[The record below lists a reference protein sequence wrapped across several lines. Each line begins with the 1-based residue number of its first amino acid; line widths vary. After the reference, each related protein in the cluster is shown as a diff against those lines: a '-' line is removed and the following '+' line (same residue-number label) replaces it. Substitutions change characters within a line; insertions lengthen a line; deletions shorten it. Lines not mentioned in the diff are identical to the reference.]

1 MTAPAQEDIAAE
13 MRKLF
18 GEDQKRIDHALSV
31 LSFAEQI
38 LSDEPGD
45 REVVVAAALLHD
57 IGIHEAER
65 KYGSSAGR
73 YQEIEGPPIAGGILD
88 SLGAAPAL
96 VSEVCDIVGHHHSPR
111 REETTNFKILY
122 DADTIVNFLAEVPPS
137 KRAGLE
143 EKMPRI
149 FLTPTGLEL
158 ARRTLLG

>member
-38 LSDEPGD
+38 LNDEPGD

-73 YQEIEGPPIAGGILD
+73 YQEIEGPPI
-88 SLGAAPAL
+88 
-96 VSEVCDIVGHHHSPR
+96 
-111 REETTNFKILY
+111 
-122 DADTIVNFLAEVPPS
+122 PS
-137 KRAGLE
+137 HR
-143 EKMPRI
+143 
-149 FLTPTGLEL
+149 
-158 ARRTLLG
+158 

>member
-1 MTAPAQEDIAAE
+1 MTAAAQEDIAAE

-73 YQEIEGPPIAGGILD
+73 YQEIEGPPIAERILE
-88 SLGAAPAL
+88 SLDADAGFIA
-96 VSEVCDIVGHHHSPR
+96 EVCDIVGHHHSPR
-111 REETTNFKILY
+111 KNETPDFKVLY
-122 DADTIVNFLAEVPPS
+122 DADRIVNLRDDGLPS
-137 KRAGLE
+137 GLSLSE
-143 EKMPRI
+143 EKAQRM
-149 FLTPTGLEL
+149 FLTPAGLKT
-158 ARRTLLG
+158 ARGALPN